1 MGNDV
6 VRSECCGLDNVDVN
20 DAILQK
26 YLSQPQR
33 ALSLVSLGI
42 ATNLR
47 NNRVRVRRHG

>member
-26 YLSQPQR
+26 NFSQPQR
-33 ALSLVSLGI
+33 ALSLVSLRI
-42 ATNLR
+42 AVNLR
-47 NNRVRVRRHG
+47 

>member
-26 YLSQPQR
+26 
-33 ALSLVSLGI
+33 LGRKI
-42 ATNLR
+42 RQVLPTLLYVDAA
-47 NNRVRVRRHG
+47 GGK